1 MKSSFG
7 AWSLLAVYCL
17 MCSLVDSQVQENDL
31 TSDPTPRI
39 AQVTIPAVLTT
50 IKALTTLF
58 ATRSDGI
65 GTAIPTIDVVITL
78 TPARTVADETKTGPI
93 SLPQATA
100 ISQAHFVPSAS
111 GFKYLG
117 CYTEADNRALAGASF
132 PDDSNTVEKC
142 AANCAR
148 FKYAGVEYGRECY
161 CSDTLKSGSTAASEN
176 ECNMAC
182 GGNSLELC
190 GGSVRLNVYIREEDW
205 SSPSVTSPATLTI
218 ESVASPSLSKSSGIS
233 PATTV
238 TIPISNPQILA
249 ALAISPPLPA
259 TPSSAQVASTINLS
273 SAPENPTSVIVN
285 HDTTA
290 TKTSFV
296 TTTHTFTKTRAS
308 APIQTSSQLSSSPDF
323 ASTTA
328 WSSYLS
334 DTYPVLSRPTIPIPV
349 FIPDSLMS
357 LSTNSTQ
364 HPADTPTPPTTPLSS
379 VSLPT
384 SSALPSPSP
393 KSTPASPGSPP
404 PPAPPPRTS
413 CAAGEFTTTISK
425 ASGCIS
431 SSFSSSSSSSALS
444 LSLSLP
450 VPVPALP
457 TTSQTH
463 TSATNNASITST
475 SAISNASTVR
485 ITTIRRPGPGLGP
498 SGTRSTS
505 SSGPVSRDVQGR
517 RAGALLVCVAAVMMV
532 FAF

>member
-1 MKSSFG
+1 M
-7 AWSLLAVYCL
+7 
-17 MCSLVDSQVQENDL
+17 
-31 TSDPTPRI
+31 
-39 AQVTIPAVLTT
+39 PAVVTT

-58 ATRSDGI
+58 ATRSDGV

-78 TPARTVADETKTGPI
+78 TPARTVADETKTGSSPPSLPI
-93 SLPQATA
+93 SQSQVNGETFAVTERITATVSGISILTLLTTASDSVATIHPGTGLTATLGPISIPQATGT
-100 ISQAHFVPSAS
+100 SQAHVVPSAS

-132 PDDSNTVEKC
+132 PDDSNTVKKC

-182 GGNSLELC
+182 VTDPQCSKGGNSLELC

-218 ESVASPSLSKSSGIS
+218 ESAATPSLSTS
-233 PATTV
+233 PGMSLSAT
-238 TIPISNPQILA
+238 

-259 TPSSAQVASTINLS
+259 TPSSAQVTSTINLS

-290 TKTSFV
+290 TRTSFV
-296 TTTHTFTKTRAS
+296 TTTHTFTTTRS
-308 APIQTSSQLSSSPDF
+308 NAPIQTSSPLSSSPDF
-323 ASTTA
+323 ARTTA

-334 DTYPVLSRPTIPIPV
+334 DTYPVLSRPTIPIPI
-349 FIPDSLMS
+349 FTPNSLMC
-357 LSTNSTQ
+357 LSTNATQ
-364 HPADTPTPPTTPLSS
+364 HPADTATPPATSLSS
-379 VSLPT
+379 VSVSVSVSVPP

-393 KSTPASPGSPP
+393 KSTPASPGSA
-404 PPAPPPRTS
+404 APP
-413 CAAGEFTTTISK
+413 
-425 ASGCIS
+425 
-431 SSFSSSSSSSALS
+431 
-444 LSLSLP
+444 
-450 VPVPALP
+450 
-457 TTSQTH
+457 
-463 TSATNNASITST
+463 ATNNASITST
-475 SAISNASTVR
+475 SATNNASTVR

-498 SGTRSTS
+498 SGTRSTAS
-505 SSGPVSRDVQGR
+505 PGPVSRDLQGR
-517 RAGALLVCVAAVMMV
+517 RAGALLVCVVAVMMV

>member
-7 AWSLLAVYCL
+7 AWSLLAVCCL
-17 MCSLVDSQVQENDL
+17 MCSLVNSQVQENDL
-31 TSDPTPRI
+31 TSDPTPII
-39 AQVTIPAVLTT
+39 AQVTMPAVVTT

-58 ATRSDGI
+58 ATRSDGV

-93 SLPQATA
+93 SIPQATGT
-100 ISQAHFVPSAS
+100 SQAHVVPSAS

-132 PDDSNTVEKC
+132 PDDSNTVKKC

-218 ESVASPSLSKSSGIS
+218 ESAATPSLSTSPGMSLSASNSSKTLTLLPSGIS

-259 TPSSAQVASTINLS
+259 TPSSAQVTSTINLS

-290 TKTSFV
+290 TRTSFV
-296 TTTHTFTKTRAS
+296 TTTHTFTTTRS
-308 APIQTSSQLSSSPDF
+308 NAPIQTSSPLSSSPDF
-323 ASTTA
+323 ARTTA

-334 DTYPVLSRPTIPIPV
+334 DTYPVLSRPTIPIPI
-349 FIPDSLMS
+349 FTPNSLMC
-357 LSTNSTQ
+357 LSTNATQ
-364 HPADTPTPPTTPLSS
+364 HPADTATPPATSLSS
-379 VSLPT
+379 VSVSVSVSVPP

-393 KSTPASPGSPP
+393 KSTPASPGSA
-404 PPAPPPRTS
+404 APP
-413 CAAGEFTTTISK
+413 
-425 ASGCIS
+425 
-431 SSFSSSSSSSALS
+431 
-444 LSLSLP
+444 
-450 VPVPALP
+450 
-457 TTSQTH
+457 
-463 TSATNNASITST
+463 ATNNASITST
-475 SAISNASTVR
+475 SATNNASTVR

-498 SGTRSTS
+498 SGTRSTAS
-505 SSGPVSRDVQGR
+505 PGPVSRDLQGR
-517 RAGALLVCVAAVMMV
+517 RAGALLVCVVAVMMV